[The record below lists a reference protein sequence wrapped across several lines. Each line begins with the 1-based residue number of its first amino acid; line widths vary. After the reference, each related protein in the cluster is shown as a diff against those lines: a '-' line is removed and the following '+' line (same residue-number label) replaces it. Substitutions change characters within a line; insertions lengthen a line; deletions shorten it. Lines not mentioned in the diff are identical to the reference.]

1 MVASESVSFT
11 LDNIYYFLTRVYV
24 FSRKIEIK
32 VDWSLPHKSYIST
45 WSGRASQ
52 KVKAY
57 YGGSVDKK
65 NSAPST
71 SQTHHEVTA
80 YKGRPHYK

>member
-1 MVASESVSFT
+1 MHRREFINKLHSGILPPIIFVSKGEQMWC
-11 LDNIYYFLTRVYV
+11 LGA
-24 FSRKIEIK
+24 E
-32 VDWSLPHKSYIST
+32 
-45 WSGRASQ
+45 SGRASQ
-52 KVKAY
+52 KLKAY

-80 YKGRPHYK
+80 YKGRPHYKLKFFEFAS